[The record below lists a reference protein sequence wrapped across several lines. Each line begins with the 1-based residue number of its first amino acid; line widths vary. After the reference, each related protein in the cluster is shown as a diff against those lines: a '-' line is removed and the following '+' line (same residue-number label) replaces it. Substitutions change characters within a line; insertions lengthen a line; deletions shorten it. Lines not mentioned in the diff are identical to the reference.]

1 MFRVALMEGWDNNP
15 GEVWVVPGAGDGTVV
30 AYYRLDL
37 PDLENL
43 DRAFAGPVVH
53 PAARRRG
60 IGRELVR
67 HAARR
72 AADNKRSIVDGMALE
87 ESAGDA
93 FAKRIG
99 ATLALE
105 EVRRVQ
111 DLRKIP
117 PGKVAEIRETA
128 AGAAAGYSLVTW
140 TGPVPDRYCGQVAA
154 VYNAFADAPH
164 GEGVEPEVWD
174 ADRIRQRTG
183 TMLRAGHVRGYTV
196 AALRDASGEMAAFT
210 EVVID
215 PEHPEWAY
223 QQLTAVT
230 RPHRG
235 HRLGLL
241 VKTAMLEWLAAAEP
255 EIERIATG
263 NAVANEHMIA
273 VNETLGYE
281 VLQPGYRFYEI
292 PVATVLEWP
301 QS

>member
-72 AADNKRSIVDGMALE
+72 AADNKRSIVDGVALE